1 MATNVYLSGKNI
13 IVDQT
18 GTALLTIRTDRA
30 ENITLIPFESDNG
43 LSPVPIYIEFQD
55 AFYQTTVTEKI
66 LEVQNQAGTAFA
78 SHFLL
83 MEYLNGFFPR
93 SSSRIIYS
101 AGASSENQEIIIA
114 QNAEIIANTEETTQK
129 LQVLENIKDEAKT
142 NNKFLGKIY
151 NQE

>member
-1 MATNVYLSGKNI
+1 MATKVYLSGKNI

-30 ENITLIPFESDNG
+30 MNITLIPFESDNG
-43 LSPVPIYIEFQD
+43 TTPVPIYIEFKD
-55 AFYQTTVTEKI
+55 TFYQTTVTEKI

-93 SSSRIIYS
+93 SSSRVIFS
-101 AGASSENQEIIIA
+101 EGASSENQEIIIA
-114 QNAEIIANTEETTQK
+114 QNEVIKTNTSDAAKELRQ
-129 LQVLENIKDEAKT
+129 LENIKDEAQT
-142 NNKFLGKIY
+142 NNKLLGKIY